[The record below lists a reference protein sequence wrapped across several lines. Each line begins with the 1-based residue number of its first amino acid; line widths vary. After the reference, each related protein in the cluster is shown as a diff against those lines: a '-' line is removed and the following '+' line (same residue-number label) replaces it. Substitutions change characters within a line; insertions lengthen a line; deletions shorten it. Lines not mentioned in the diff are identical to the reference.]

1 MVLLIAE
8 MKINEAILFPE
19 HLPKSY
25 QGNLMSIDEYS
36 AVIEDKTRWSLA
48 MKMLKQPRHI
58 TRSTLDGIADERLR
72 EDIRR
77 RLNALVNKG
86 VSK

>member
-8 MKINEAILFPE
+8 MKINETILFPDR
-19 HLPKSY
+19 LPKSY
-25 QGNLMSIDEYS
+25 SGNLISMPVGEYS

-48 MKMLKQPRHI
+48 RKLLKQPRHI

-77 RLNALVNKG
+77 RLNVLVRK
-86 VSK
+86 